1 MTSKSLS
8 DGPWRERY
16 PLHHGAKEGN
26 LAQVKLYVEVKHF
39 SPDEADGEYLKTP
52 LMFAALE
59 RRFDV
64 AQFLLQRSDVHVS
77 KCTSERWTPLM
88 MAAREGDFD
97 IVRHI
102 LLSSMNSFY
111 NLLNLSTFKIS

>member
-1 MTSKSLS
+1 MTSKTLS
-8 DGPWRERY
+8 DGPWHERY

>member
-1 MTSKSLS
+1 MTSKTLS
-8 DGPWRERY
+8 DGPWHERY

-77 KCTSERWTPLM
+77 KCTRYICRTHWCLNRTLSGED
-88 MAAREGDFD
+88 AR
-97 IVRHI
+97 
-102 LLSSMNSFY
+102 
-111 NLLNLSTFKIS
+111 

>member
-1 MTSKSLS
+1 
-8 DGPWRERY
+8 
-16 PLHHGAKEGN
+16 
-26 LAQVKLYVEVKHF
+26 
-39 SPDEADGEYLKTP
+39 
-52 LMFAALE
+52 MFAALE